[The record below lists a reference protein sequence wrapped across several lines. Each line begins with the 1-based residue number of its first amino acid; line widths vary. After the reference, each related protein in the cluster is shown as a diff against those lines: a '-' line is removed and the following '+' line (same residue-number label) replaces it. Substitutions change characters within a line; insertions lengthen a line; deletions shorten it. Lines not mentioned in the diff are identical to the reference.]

1 MEAAHARQN
10 FSIRDLN
17 DEIIAKCQE
26 KGGVATL
33 ADVVEDK
40 DPTKLC
46 CYMLSSLLLVNNIDM
61 PPIFYIFYYNFEY
74 SMVDKPGQRRST
86 NR

>member
-26 KGGVATL
+26 RGGVATL
-33 ADVVEDK
+33 ADVLEDK

-46 CYMLSSLLLVNNIDM
+46 CYMLSSLLLVNNIDA
-61 PPIFYIFYYNFEY
+61 IFYLMYFITILNIL
-74 SMVDKPGQRRST
+74 
-86 NR
+86 